1 MDIQGQSTPQM
12 SEQAHAEDAQRYVR
26 RQLMNVWAGRSVVL
40 IVWGLVAW
48 FVSDIW
54 AMDAHWRTEVFALS
68 GLVVGMITANIRFR
82 RKRESLPE
90 LISDD
95 LGLLEQ
101 CFAILKKQVTGTIKN
116 SEEAVLEMAERLNR
130 VHQLS
135 TELQRHIQNAV
146 QHSQI
151 LSESS
156 LNEAGKNG
164 LALDTLSTHQRNFV
178 EARKENQE
186 RIRVVVDQVRHLT
199 PLAALIEDI
208 SRQTNLLSINAS
220 IEAARAGAEGVGF
233 KVVAAEVRRLSG
245 QTSEAAKQISDGIAA
260 VAQAIDVEL
269 ASASRLES
277 ANEAEQFA
285 QLAEHVADISQ
296 RLTEVVPYLVDLS
309 KTMDDGMQQVTTDLI
324 NALGNMQ
331 FQDINRQVLEQV
343 EMALGS
349 LSDHSAALYKLV
361 GGKAPPP
368 PQKLE
373 QLMERWTKNYVTH
386 AQRVAHAEVESRRQ
400 PGAVPTA
407 AAPRLGHEGKSEPE
421 LVLAESEGPKI
432 ELF

>member
-1 MDIQGQSTPQM
+1 MDQQDNPPNDVEPIEPVTIADKARAF
-12 SEQAHAEDAQRYVR
+12 AHQRRVAT
-26 RQLMNVWAGRSVVL
+26 WAGRTVVL
-40 IVWGLVAW
+40 LAWALIIWGLGIVWPVDGA
-48 FVSDIW
+48 
-54 AMDAHWRTEVFALS
+54 WRTELLALGS
-68 GLVVGMITANIRFR
+68 VLVGMLTANIRLSR
-82 RKRESLPE
+82 QKASVPD

-101 CFAILKKQVTGTIKN
+101 CFAILQKQVTVTIRT
-116 SEEAVLEMAERLNR
+116 SESAVLEMVDRLNR
-130 VHQLS
+130 VHRLS
-135 TELQRHIQNAV
+135 AELQERINNAV

-151 LSESS
+151 LSQSS

-164 LALDTLSTHQRNFV
+164 QALQSLTDHQHSFV
-178 EARKENQE
+178 EARRQNQD
-186 RIRVVVDQVRHLT
+186 RIRKVVDQVRHLT
-199 PLAALIEDI
+199 PLAVLIADI

-220 IEAARAGAEGVGF
+220 IEAARAGAEGAGF

-245 QTSEAAKQISDGIAA
+245 QTSEAAAQISQGIAM
-260 VAQAIDVEL
+260 VAQAIDGE
-269 ASASRLES
+269 LES
-277 ANEAEQFA
+277 ASQLESDTAAEQFTE
-285 QLAEHVADISQ
+285 LARHVSEISE

-309 KTMDDGMQQVTTDLI
+309 KSMDDGMREVTCDII

-343 EMALGS
+343 ETALGS

-373 QLMERWTKNYVTH
+373 ELMARWTTNYVTH
-386 AQRVAHAEVESRRQ
+386 SQRAVHAEVERAKLEK
-400 PGAVPTA
+400 PGTPLSKSDAPT
-407 AAPRLGHEGKSEPE
+407 LE
-421 LVLAESEGPKI
+421 LAETEGPKI

>member
-1 MDIQGQSTPQM
+1 MDQQDNPPIDVEATEPQTVADKAR
-12 SEQAHAEDAQRYVR
+12 EFARKRFV
-26 RQLMNVWAGRSVVL
+26 VTWASRSVVL
-40 IVWGLVAW
+40 MAWGLMVWGLIQVWPAN
-48 FVSDIW
+48 S
-54 AMDAHWRTEVFALS
+54 AWRTEVLALAS
-68 GLVVGMITANIRFR
+68 VVVGMMTANIRFSR
-82 RKRESLPE
+82 QKVSVPD

-101 CFAILKKQVTGTIKN
+101 CFAILQKQVTVTIRT
-116 SEEAVLEMAERLNR
+116 SESAVLEMVDRLNR
-130 VHQLS
+130 VHRLS
-135 TELQRHIQNAV
+135 AELQERINNAV

-151 LSESS
+151 LSQSS

-164 LALDTLSTHQRNFV
+164 QALQSLTAHQHSFV
-178 EARKENQE
+178 EARRQNQD
-186 RIRVVVDQVRHLT
+186 RIRKVVDQVRHLT
-199 PLAALIEDI
+199 PLAVLIADI

-220 IEAARAGAEGVGF
+220 IEAARAGAEGAGF

-245 QTSEAAKQISDGIAA
+245 QTAEAAAQINQGIAM
-260 VAQAIDVEL
+260 VAQAIDGE
-269 ASASRLES
+269 LES
-277 ANEAEQFA
+277 ASQLESDSAAEQFTE
-285 QLAEHVADISQ
+285 LARHVSEISE

-309 KTMDDGMQQVTTDLI
+309 KSMDDGMREVTCDII

-343 EMALGS
+343 ETALGS

-373 QLMERWTKNYVTH
+373 ELMARWTTNYVTH
-386 AQRVAHAEVESRRQ
+386 SQRAVHAEVERSKLEKPGQ
-400 PGAVPTA
+400 PLSKAEAPT
-407 AAPRLGHEGKSEPE
+407 LE
-421 LVLAESEGPKI
+421 LAETEGPKI